1 MHDVLRSKI
10 QNPSQKFHNNFI
22 NFEKSQ
28 NFQNPFQKVYKNLIN
43 LKNPKHFP
51 KTPIFRSKNLKIYE
65 KEGLGHLPSEENLIK
80 DEKSLRKRLGVW
92 EREVLG
98 GEKSR
103 EIERDQAKWELK
115 HTDFIYR
122 ISLILDK
129 SRGVKRCRDLI
140 RSTDASI
147 E

>member
-1 MHDVLRSKI
+1 MHEVFKI
-10 QNPSQKFHNNFI
+10 KSLKPIPKNLQKPHQ
-22 NFEKSQ
+22 FEKSQ
-28 NFQNPFQKVYKNLIN
+28 TFS
-43 LKNPKHFP
+43 KNPNFKV
-51 KTPIFRSKNLKIYE
+51 KRYE
-65 KEGLGHLPSEENLIK
+65 REGLGHLPSEENLIK